1 MSAQPFPNCVGFRTL
16 RAVRTFV
23 FLCRWLG
30 RLLILGAVYVL
41 VCAFFLPQ
49 GIQFLNPVA
58 CPETLEL
65 DNARYSP
72 PSQPDNERL
81 ELVCTSPD
89 ASESAAQPIGLV
101 VVGSIAL
108 GLALLYVAQ
117 NRSQHRLRAPA
128 GPTLR

>member
-1 MSAQPFPNCVGFRTL
+1 MVPAALSPLADVL
-16 RAVRTFV
+16 YAASVRAFASI
-23 FLCRWLG
+23 CRWTG
-30 RLLILGAVYVL
+30 RILILGAIYVV

-49 GIQFLNPVA
+49 GIQFLNPLA

-72 PSQPDNERL
+72 PSQPDNQRL

-89 ASESAAQPIGLV
+89 GSESAARAIGL
-101 VVGSIAL
+101 IAVSAVAA

-117 NRSQHRLRAPA
+117 RRAQPQVRLPG
-128 GPTLR
+128 GPPVR

>member
-1 MSAQPFPNCVGFRTL
+1 MHALAT
-16 RAVRTFV
+16 A
-23 FLCRWLG
+23 CRWIG
-30 RLLILGAVYVL
+30 RILILLAVYIL
-41 VCAFFLPQ
+41 VCAFFYPT

-89 ASESAAQPIGLV
+89 ASESAARSIGLI
-101 VVGSIAL
+101 VVGTVAVGL
-108 GLALLYVAQ
+108 GFLYVAQ
-117 NRSQHRLRAPA
+117 RRSQVRARVPS
-128 GPTLR
+128 GPPVR